1 MFWIPR
7 KLVIQG
13 LEIAFCYTGQPIQ
26 CYQCNSAE
34 HILKNC
40 PKRRRNIN
48 STPADCVFAAG
59 GKGDAANSNALPTSN
74 APSQS
79 YAEATQQLLPDTPLS
94 QCDQLPRKHGPS
106 SPAKDSTVPKKT
118 MAKAA
123 RDLTFEQLETLSFIN
138 HFTLALCQTDK
149 LKNSKRKW

>member
-1 MFWIPR
+1 M
-7 KLVIQG
+7 V
-13 LEIAFCYTGQPIQ
+13 A
-26 CYQCNSAE
+26 
-34 HILKNC
+34 
-40 PKRRRNIN
+40 
-48 STPADCVFAAG
+48 VG

-74 APSQS
+74 VPSQS

-94 QCDQLPRKHGPS
+94 QCDPS
-106 SPAKDSTVPKKT
+106 SLAKDSTVPKKT

-149 LKNSKRKW
+149 LKNSKRK